1 MREVIATG
9 KTVEEA
15 TANACAQLGLSR
27 DEVSIEILEMPVKK
41 LFRSIPAKV
50 KATSQQEEEPAPAPA
65 APVAPKAPKAAPKT
79 EAPQAAPAP
88 KAEAP
93 KAAPAPKAAEPVQA
107 AEPAQEPKALSEQ
120 QQAKVKLAVEYLADI
135 FAKMGVADAVI
146 TPIQQGEATVLKV
159 EGEKVGA
166 LIGRRGETME
176 ALSYLAGLVA
186 NRAGGDYLKLGLDV
200 AGYRS
205 KRESDLAALARRI
218 GARVLKNG
226 RSQELE
232 PMNPYERRIIHSAIS
247 EMEGVHSESRGE
259 GADRRVV
266 IYPDNPAP
274 RSRRPGGRG
283 GRNGRGGQRQGD
295 RNRSRAPRTPGRE
308 FAERPQNSEGPAAP
322 RRTESINDAE
332 GMALYGKIEL

>member
-1 MREVIATG
+1 MREVIVTG

-15 TANACAQLGLSR
+15 TENACAQLGLSR

-50 KATSQQEEEPAPAPA
+50 KAIDMNESEQ
-65 APVAPKAPKAAPKT
+65 PVQKT
-79 EAPQAAPAP
+79 ETV
-88 KAEAP
+88 
-93 KAAPAPKAAEPVQA
+93 AEPVVQQPVEQPQPQQVQPVEEASKEETQA
-107 AEPAQEPKALSEQ
+107 QTAEQ
-120 QQAKVKLAVEYLADI
+120 QPTEEMNEKIQIAVSYLADI
-135 FAKMGVADAVI
+135 FEKMGVSGTTI
-146 TPIQQGEATVLKV
+146 TPIQQNEAVVLKV
-159 EGEKVGA
+159 EGEKAGT

-176 ALSYLAGLVA
+176 ALSYLASLAA
-186 NRAGGDYLKLGLDV
+186 NRSGGDYLKLGLDV

-205 KRESDLAALARRI
+205 KRESDLAALAHRI

-274 RSRRPGGRG
+274 RSGRRSNNRNNRTGGGRG
-283 GRNGRGGQRQGD
+283 SRPNRGYSHNHSARN
-295 RNRSRAPRTPGRE
+295 STKE
-308 FAERPQNSEGPAAP
+308 ESKAP
-322 RRTESINDAE
+322 RRTETLNDGE
-332 GMALYGKIEL
+332 GIALYGKIEL

>member
-1 MREVIATG
+1 MREVIVTG

-15 TANACAQLGLSR
+15 TEKACAQLGLSR

-50 KATSQQEEEPAPAPA
+50 KATDMNEPEQSVEEKQPAEQPQQVQPVEAEEKKEEPA
-65 APVAPKAPKAAPKT
+65 APVTAQQPNEDMNEKIQIAASY
-79 EAPQAAPAP
+79 
-88 KAEAP
+88 
-93 KAAPAPKAAEPVQA
+93 
-107 AEPAQEPKALSEQ
+107 LS
-120 QQAKVKLAVEYLADI
+120 DI
-135 FAKMGVADAVI
+135 FEKMGVADTTI
-146 TPIQQGEATVLKV
+146 TPIQQNEAVVLKV
-159 EGEKVGA
+159 EGEKAGT

-176 ALSYLAGLVA
+176 ALSYLASLAA
-186 NRAGGDYLKLGLDV
+186 NRTGGDYLKLGLDV

-205 KRESDLAALARRI
+205 KRESDLASLAHRI

-274 RSRRPGGRG
+274 RSGRRSNRNNRTGGGRG
-283 GRNGRGGQRQGD
+283 PRPNRGY
-295 RNRSRAPRTPGRE
+295 SRDHAPR
-308 FAERPQNSEGPAAP
+308 NSSSEESKAP
-322 RRTESINDAE
+322 RRTETLNDGE
-332 GMALYGKIEL
+332 GIALYGKIEL

>member
-15 TANACAQLGLSR
+15 TENACAQLGLSR

-41 LFRSIPAKV
+41 LFRSLPAKV
-50 KATSQQEEEPAPAPA
+50 KATAISQPEPEQPAPAEPVVQPVQPEPVAEPAPAPQPEQPA
-65 APVAPKAPKAAPKT
+65 EMSQQMQEKVDVAVA
-79 EAPQAAPAP
+79 
-88 KAEAP
+88 
-93 KAAPAPKAAEPVQA
+93 
-107 AEPAQEPKALSEQ
+107 
-120 QQAKVKLAVEYLADI
+120 YLAEI
-135 FAKMGVADAVI
+135 FEKMGVTGTTI
-146 TPIQQGEATVLKV
+146 TPIQQSEATVLRV
-159 EGEKVGA
+159 EGEKAGT

-176 ALSYLAGLVA
+176 ALSYLASLAA
-186 NRAGGDYLKLGLDV
+186 NRSGGDYLKLGLDV

-259 GADRRVV
+259 GSDRRVV

-274 RSRRPGGRG
+274 RSSRRPGNGGKGGQRSGGRGSRSG
-283 GRNGRGGQRQGD
+283 GRNFNRGK
-295 RNRSRAPRTPGRE
+295 APRS
-308 FAERPQNSEGPAAP
+308 AASEQPAAP
-322 RRTESINDAE
+322 RRTESLNDGE
-332 GMALYGKIEL
+332 GFALYGKIEL

>member
-50 KATSQQEEEPAPAPA
+50 KATSLQEEEPAAPA
-65 APVAPKAPKAAPKT
+65 VPEAPKACAPKAEEPKAVKAEPKEP
-79 EAPQAAPAP
+79 EAPQAAPAEP
-88 KAEAP
+88 AEA
-93 KAAPAPKAAEPVQA
+93 
-107 AEPAQEPKALSEQ
+107 PKALSEQ
-120 QQAKVKLAVEYLADI
+120 QQAKVQLAVEYLADI

-283 GRNGRGGQRQGD
+283 GRPGRGGQRQGD
-295 RNRSRAPRTPGRE
+295 RNRSRTPRTPARE
-308 FAERPQNSEGPAAP
+308 FVDRSQTSEGPAAP

>member
-15 TANACAQLGLSR
+15 TENACAQLGLSR

-41 LFRSIPAKV
+41 LFRSLPAKV
-50 KATSQQEEEPAPAPA
+50 KATAISQPEPEQPAPAEPVVQLVQPEPVAEPAPAPQ
-65 APVAPKAPKAAPKT
+65 PEQP
-79 EAPQAAPAP
+79 
-88 KAEAP
+88 
-93 KAAPAPKAAEPVQA
+93 AEPVEMSQQM
-107 AEPAQEPKALSEQ
+107 QE
-120 QQAKVKLAVEYLADI
+120 KVDVAVAYLAEI
-135 FAKMGVADAVI
+135 FEKMGVTGTTI
-146 TPIQQGEATVLKV
+146 TPIQQSEATVLRV
-159 EGEKVGA
+159 EGEKAGT

-176 ALSYLAGLVA
+176 ALSYLASLAA
-186 NRAGGDYLKLGLDV
+186 NRSGGDYLKLGLDV

-259 GADRRVV
+259 GSDRRVV

-274 RSRRPGGRG
+274 RSSRRPGKGGKGGQRSGGRGSRSG
-283 GRNGRGGQRQGD
+283 GRNF
-295 RNRSRAPRTPGRE
+295 NRDKAPRS
-308 FAERPQNSEGPAAP
+308 AVSEQPAAP
-322 RRTESINDAE
+322 RRTESLNDGE
-332 GMALYGKIEL
+332 GFALYGKIEL

>member
-1 MREVIATG
+1 MREVIVTG

-15 TANACAQLGLSR
+15 TENACAQLGLSR

-50 KATSQQEEEPAPAPA
+50 KATDMNEP
-65 APVAPKAPKAAPKT
+65 
-79 EAPQAAPAP
+79 EQ
-88 KAEAP
+88 
-93 KAAPAPKAAEPVQA
+93 
-107 AEPAQEPKALSEQ
+107 PAQEKQAAKPVVEQPAQPMQ
-120 QQAKVKLAVEYLADI
+120 QQPVEPEAKKQEPEAPTAEQLPSEDMDEKIQIAVSYLSDI
-135 FAKMGVADAVI
+135 FEKMGVAGTTI
-146 TPIQQGEATVLKV
+146 TPIHQNEAVVLKV
-159 EGEKVGA
+159 EGEKAGT

-176 ALSYLAGLVA
+176 ALSYLASLAA
-186 NRAGGDYLKLGLDV
+186 NRTGGDYLKLGLDV

-205 KRESDLAALARRI
+205 KRESDLASLAHRI
-218 GARVLKNG
+218 GARVLKNS

-274 RSRRPGGRG
+274 RSGCRSNRNNRTGGRG
-283 GRNGRGGQRQGD
+283 SRSNRGY
-295 RNRSRAPRTPGRE
+295 SRDHAPR
-308 FAERPQNSEGPAAP
+308 NSSNEESKAP
-322 RRTESINDAE
+322 RRTETLNDGE
-332 GMALYGKIEL
+332 GIALYGKIEL

>member
-15 TANACAQLGLSR
+15 TENACAQLGLSR

-41 LFRSIPAKV
+41 LFRSLPAKV
-50 KATSQQEEEPAPAPA
+50 KATAISQAEPEQPAQPEVQPAPAEPVVQPVQPEPVAEPAPASQPEQ
-65 APVAPKAPKAAPKT
+65 P
-79 EAPQAAPAP
+79 
-88 KAEAP
+88 
-93 KAAPAPKAAEPVQA
+93 
-107 AEPAQEPKALSEQ
+107 AEPAQPVEMSQ
-120 QQAKVKLAVEYLADI
+120 QMQEKVDVAVAYLAEI
-135 FAKMGVADAVI
+135 FEKMGVTGTTI
-146 TPIQQGEATVLKV
+146 TPIQQSEATVLRV
-159 EGEKVGA
+159 EGEKAGT

-176 ALSYLAGLVA
+176 ALSYLASLAA
-186 NRAGGDYLKLGLDV
+186 NRSGGDYLKLGLDV

-259 GADRRVV
+259 GSDRRVV

-274 RSRRPGGRG
+274 RSSRRPGKGGKGGQRSGGRGSRSG
-283 GRNGRGGQRQGD
+283 GRNF
-295 RNRSRAPRTPGRE
+295 NRDKAPRS
-308 FAERPQNSEGPAAP
+308 AASEQPAAP
-322 RRTESINDAE
+322 RRTESLNDGE
-332 GMALYGKIEL
+332 GFALYGKIEL

>member
-15 TANACAQLGLSR
+15 TENACAQLGLSR

-41 LFRSIPAKV
+41 LFRSLPAKV
-50 KATSQQEEEPAPAPA
+50 KATAISQPEPEQPVAEPVEQT
-65 APVAPKAPKAAPKT
+65 APVQVVAPV
-79 EAPQAAPAP
+79 EPQPEP
-88 KAEAP
+88 QPEP
-93 KAAPAPKAAEPVQA
+93 VQQPEQPAEPVQS
-107 AEPAQEPKALSEQ
+107 AEMSPQMQEKVDIAVAYLSE
-120 QQAKVKLAVEYLADI
+120 I
-135 FAKMGVADAVI
+135 FEKMGVTDTII
-146 TPIQQGEATVLKV
+146 TPIQQSEATVLRV
-159 EGEKVGA
+159 EGEKAGT

-176 ALSYLAGLVA
+176 ALSYLASLAA
-186 NRAGGDYLKLGLDV
+186 NRSGGDYLKLGLDV

-205 KRESDLAALARRI
+205 KRESDLASLARRI

-259 GADRRVV
+259 GNDRRVV

-274 RSRRPGGRG
+274 RSSRRPGKGGKGGQRSG
-283 GRNGRGGQRQGD
+283 GRNSRSGGRNFNRDKAQRP
-295 RNRSRAPRTPGRE
+295 A
-308 FAERPQNSEGPAAP
+308 ASEQPTAP
-322 RRTESINDAE
+322 RRTESLNDGE
-332 GMALYGKIEL
+332 GFALYGKIEL

>member
-15 TANACAQLGLSR
+15 TENACAQLGLSR

-41 LFRSIPAKV
+41 LFRSLPAKV
-50 KATSQQEEEPAPAPA
+50 KATAISQPEPEQPAPAEPVVQPEPVAEPAPAPQ
-65 APVAPKAPKAAPKT
+65 PEQP
-79 EAPQAAPAP
+79 
-88 KAEAP
+88 
-93 KAAPAPKAAEPVQA
+93 AEPVEMSQQM
-107 AEPAQEPKALSEQ
+107 QE
-120 QQAKVKLAVEYLADI
+120 KVDVAVAYLAEI
-135 FAKMGVADAVI
+135 FEKMGVTGTTI
-146 TPIQQGEATVLKV
+146 TPIQQSEATVLRV
-159 EGEKVGA
+159 EGEKAGT

-176 ALSYLAGLVA
+176 ALSYLASLAA
-186 NRAGGDYLKLGLDV
+186 NRSGGDYLKLGLDV

-259 GADRRVV
+259 GSDRRVV

-274 RSRRPGGRG
+274 RSSRRPGNGGKGGQRSGGRGSRSG
-283 GRNGRGGQRQGD
+283 GRNFNRGK
-295 RNRSRAPRTPGRE
+295 APRS
-308 FAERPQNSEGPAAP
+308 AASEQPAAP
-322 RRTESINDAE
+322 RRTESLNDGE
-332 GMALYGKIEL
+332 GFALYGKIEL

>member
-50 KATSQQEEEPAPAPA
+50 KATSLQEEEPVAPAVPE
-65 APVAPKAPKAAPKT
+65 APKAPAPKAEEPQAVKAEPKEP
-79 EAPQAAPAP
+79 EAPQAAPAEP
-88 KAEAP
+88 AEAQPAEAP
-93 KAAPAPKAAEPVQA
+93 R
-107 AEPAQEPKALSEQ
+107 ALSEQ
-120 QQAKVKLAVEYLADI
+120 QQAKVQLAVEYLADI

-283 GRNGRGGQRQGD
+283 GRPGRGGQRQGD
-295 RNRSRAPRTPGRE
+295 RNRSRAPRTPARE
-308 FAERPQNSEGPAAP
+308 FVDRSQTSEGPAAP